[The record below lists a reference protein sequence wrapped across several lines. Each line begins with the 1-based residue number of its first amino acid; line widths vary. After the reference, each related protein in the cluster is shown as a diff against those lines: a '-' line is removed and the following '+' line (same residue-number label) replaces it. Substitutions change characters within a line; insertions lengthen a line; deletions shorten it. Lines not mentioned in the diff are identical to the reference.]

1 LDSLSTVSAQHCRKN
16 SPFMNRFLDW
26 LDDRSG
32 IRVLVKE
39 ALYEKVPG
47 GAKWRYVWGSCL
59 TFAFFTQV
67 VTGTLLW
74 MSYSPSAQTAW
85 ESVYFIQYQVWG
97 GWFLRGVHHY
107 MAQAM
112 IVLLVLHLMQVMID
126 GAYKAPRELNFW
138 FGIAL
143 LGVTL
148 ALSLTGY
155 LLPWDQKGFWATA
168 VATNLIAEVP
178 LVGPMLQKIVV
189 GGVEYGHQTITRFF
203 ALHAGILPAALIG
216 LVVGHIYLFRKHGIH
231 VKEPRPKRDSYFWPD
246 QILKDGV
253 ACLAVMLAVVFLTF
267 YFKGAP
273 LGPPAD
279 PSNEFPAR
287 PEWYFLFLFQLLK
300 YVPAFWGA
308 VIIPLALGLLI
319 FLQPFIGASKKGHHF
334 NIGFWWC
341 LLAGAAGLTFLAFS
355 EDQANLNHGAA
366 VKEADWQAQ
375 RVVQIAQ
382 EEGIPPTGAV
392 TLLREDHQNRGRQIF
407 ASHCASCH
415 RYNGHDG
422 RGYSVEDDPSAPEL
436 AGFASNTW
444 LTKLLDY
451 EHYISPEYF
460 GGTAFKDGTMAK
472 KVLKKYDE
480 DEKKLLP
487 QVALLLSDLAELPYQ
502 DSLSEERRE
511 NLMDIYYD
519 DLACIDCHDIDSEGE
534 GSAPDLTGYGSR
546 KWMVDFIVNPEH
558 ERFYGKKNDR
568 MPAFGRDEK
577 LSIEEIEIVVDWIR
591 SKPAEI

>member
-1 LDSLSTVSAQHCRKN
+1 
-16 SPFMNRFLDW
+16 MNRFLDW

-32 IRVLVKE
+32 IRGIVKE

-47 GAKWRYVWGSCL
+47 GARWRYVWGSCL

-85 ESVYFIQYQVWG
+85 ESVYFIQYEVWG

-178 LVGPMLQKIVV
+178 LIGPILQKIVV

-216 LVVGHIYLFRKHGIH
+216 LVVAHIYLFRKHGIH
-231 VKEPRPKRDSYFWPD
+231 VKEPRPKKDSYFWPD

-253 ACLAVMLAVVFLTF
+253 ACLAVMLAVIILTL

-308 VIIPLALGLLI
+308 VIIPLVLGLLI
-319 FLQPFIGASKKGHHF
+319 LIQPFLGASRKGHQF

-355 EDQANLNHGAA
+355 EDRANTNHGAA
-366 VKEADWQAQ
+366 VKEAEWQAS

-382 EEGIPPTGAV
+382 EDGIPPAGAV
-392 TLLREDHQNRGRQIF
+392 TLLRNDHENRGRRIF
-407 ASHCASCH
+407 AAHCASCH

-422 RGYSVEDDPSAPEL
+422 RGYSVEEDPSAPEL
-436 AGFASNTW
+436 AGFASQDW
-444 LTKLLDY
+444 LTKLLNYD
-451 EHYISPEYF
+451 HYTSIEYF

-472 KVLKKYDE
+472 KVLKKYNKE
-480 DEKKLLP
+480 EQKLLP
-487 QVALLLSDLAELPYQ
+487 QVAILLSDQAELPYQ
-502 DSLSEERRE
+502 ESLTDEKRE
-511 NLMDIYYD
+511 SLMDIFYD

-534 GSAPDLTGYGSR
+534 GSAPDLTGYGSK
-546 KWMVDFIVNPEH
+546 KWMTDFIINPEH

-568 MPAFGRDEK
+568 MPAYGRDNK
-577 LSIEEIEIVVDWIR
+577 LSPEEIEIVVDWIR
-591 SKPAEI
+591 LRPAVK

>member
-1 LDSLSTVSAQHCRKN
+1 
-16 SPFMNRFLDW
+16 MNRFLDW

-32 IRVLVKE
+32 IRALVKE

-47 GAKWRYVWGSCL
+47 GARWRYVWGSCL

-143 LGVTL
+143 MGVTL

-168 VATNLIAEVP
+168 VATNLVAEVP

-253 ACLAVMLAVVFLTF
+253 ACLAVMLAVVILTL

-308 VIIPLALGLLI
+308 VIIPLVLGLLI
-319 FLQPFIGASKKGHHF
+319 FIQPFIGASKRGHQF

-341 LLAGAAGLTFLAFS
+341 LLAGSAGLTFLAFS
-355 EDQANLNHGAA
+355 EDQANINHGAA
-366 VKEADWQAQ
+366 IKEADWQAQ
-375 RVVQIAQ
+375 RVVEIAL

-392 TLLREDHQNRGRQIF
+392 TLLREDHQNRGRRIF
-407 ASHCASCH
+407 AAHCASCH

-436 AGFASNTW
+436 AGFASIDW
-444 LTKLLDY
+444 LTKLLNY

-460 GGTAFKDGTMAK
+460 GGTAFKDGTMAE
-472 KVLKKYDE
+472 KVLKKFNE
-480 DEKKLLP
+480 DQKKLLP

-502 DSLSEERRE
+502 DTLSEEKRE

-534 GSAPDLTGYGSR
+534 GSAPDLTAYGSR
-546 KWMVDFIVNPEH
+546 KWMIDFIVNPEH

-577 LSIEEIEIVVDWIR
+577 LSIQEIETVVDWIR
-591 SKPAEI
+591 AKPAEK